1 MHFTDMMG
9 FARAQPILRT
19 TTGGKSLLA
28 MTLANIVA
36 RMEPRDLP
44 VGLSGQFRDD
54 GGKRARSP
62 GSAKETVKTIACGT
76 RVEFALAIVR

>member
-62 GSAKETVKTIACGT
+62 GSEGN
-76 RVEFALAIVR
+76 R

>member
-1 MHFTDMMG
+1 MPRQMHFTDVMG

-19 TTGGKSLLA
+19 TTGASSLLA
-28 MTLANIVA
+28 MTLAPSGLQ
-36 RMEPRDLP
+36 PRDLP

-62 GSAKETVKTIACGT
+62 GSAKETV
-76 RVEFALAIVR
+76 